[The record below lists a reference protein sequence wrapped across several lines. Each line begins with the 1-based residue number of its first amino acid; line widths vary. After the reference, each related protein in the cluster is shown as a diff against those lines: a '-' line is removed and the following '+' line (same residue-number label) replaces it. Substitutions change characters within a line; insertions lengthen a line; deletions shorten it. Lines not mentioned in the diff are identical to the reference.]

1 MSTYFKPPN
10 YPLMEN
16 SITIFFKS
24 FFKPSLSLGS
34 DFSYPNLNTYMTSY
48 LRTNTYNQCLQYK
61 NFILLIATKMVVQ
74 GASMPFIGNWAK
86 KLGTKVS
93 ILIGSG
99 LYSFG
104 YLMTYFSIQH
114 HFYLAVFT
122 MSLHGLAFGFIYAT
136 SIKAVQVKIFHLL
149 YFYCYSL
156 CAVVVSCLKK
166 GSDCLG
172 CCLRIWVWLQHLVTS
187 ANILRQP

>member
-1 MSTYFKPPN
+1 
-10 YPLMEN
+10 
-16 SITIFFKS
+16 
-24 FFKPSLSLGS
+24 
-34 DFSYPNLNTYMTSY
+34 MTSY

-149 YFYCYSL
+149 AFQ
-156 CAVVVSCLKK
+156 CA
-166 GSDCLG
+166 
-172 CCLRIWVWLQHLVTS
+172 
-187 ANILRQP
+187 P